1 MPLLETTKAALR
13 AIIDGDLS
21 ATKEER
27 AALKSAINNPTHAAT
42 TGATL
47 PRVISREEF
56 MRLAGLSHSAVTN
69 LARAGALKRVVK
81 QGGQRGIGFTEE
93 SVRAYLEGRS

>member
-27 AALKSAINNPTHAAT
+27 AALKSAINNPTRAA

-47 PRVISREEF
+47 PRVISRKEF
-56 MRLAGLSHSAVTN
+56 MQITGLSHSAVTN